1 MLTDFSQPTEKCR
14 EIHKNF
20 TAFWSECRDSN
31 SRPLEPHSSA
41 IPNFATPGF
50 LIASLDCLN
59 ILAHLLEKCNH
70 YFSFFYYF
78 FAAAFRD
85 YPGTGKDPL
94 FRCADG
100 FQIVPK
106 HLIAPISRGT
116 APCRTGTVFPGL
128 PSAGLQLTG
137 LSGFWSRKPHAPSP
151 APPSP
156 GSGDDGNSR

>member
-1 MLTDFSQPTEKCR
+1 MVDKNAAMAFISAKKLEKCR
-14 EIHKNF
+14 EIHTNF

-78 FAAAFRD
+78 FAVAFE
-85 YPGTGKDPL
+85 
-94 FRCADG
+94 C
-100 FQIVPK
+100 
-106 HLIAPISRGT
+106 LIAPISRGT
-116 APCRTGTVFPGL
+116 GPCRTGTVFPGI
-128 PSAGLQLTG
+128 PSAGLLLTG

-156 GSGDDGNSR
+156 GSGDDGSSR

>member
-1 MLTDFSQPTEKCR
+1 MRFCHTQPLAAIKVISFPSVSCLYKPTREKCR
-14 EIHKNF
+14 EIHTNF

-78 FAAAFRD
+78 FAVAFE
-85 YPGTGKDPL
+85 
-94 FRCADG
+94 
-100 FQIVPK
+100 
-106 HLIAPISRGT
+106 HLIAPVSKSIDLY
-116 APCRTGTVFPGL
+116 RTGTAFPGFPL
-128 PSAGLQLTG
+128 TVLLLTG
-137 LSGFWSRKPHAPSP
+137 LSGSWSPKPHAPLP

-156 GSGDDGNSR
+156 GSGDDGSSR